1 MYGFSAVASHI
12 STKPYIPLGRST
24 YSNLRYLINTTVQ
37 LIPSGLYSYQ
47 VVGLRTPTK
56 WYVRFSATGLTAV
69 RTVLCMDLVFH
80 QRLLKAK
87 VVRGRVNYNYKCLF
101 KARWYSS
108 ILLNQLL
115 VQREE

>member
-1 MYGFSAVASHI
+1 MVC
-12 STKPYIPLGRST
+12 
-24 YSNLRYLINTTVQ
+24 
-37 LIPSGLYSYQ
+37 
-47 VVGLRTPTK
+47 TPTK
-56 WYVRFSATGLTAV
+56 SYVLLPSGMYGFSATGLTAV